1 MDDSIQTSSSASGS
15 ATEIS
20 TSSDRCMNSG
30 WPVRDIG
37 AVVVSVLGLVFVVRY
52 ILLKSRRM
60 FVAVGRMEIGVLYMI
75 YIFILL
81 LQIFTIGGVVSR
93 NRTFMVWTSAL
104 HLGALVCFFW
114 TLIITALVQYVAMA
128 LVTFASSQMILFGA
142 SFKIAVGTHGWI
154 SGSMFALLLDLVSVG
169 LVYKFWNTITD
180 DTWGDEEF

>member
-1 MDDSIQTSSSASGS
+1 
-15 ATEIS
+15 
-20 TSSDRCMNSG
+20 
-30 WPVRDIG
+30 
-37 AVVVSVLGLVFVVRY
+37 
-52 ILLKSRRM
+52 M
-60 FVAVGRMEIGVLYMI
+60 FVAVGRMEIGFLYMI

-93 NRTFMVWTSAL
+93 NRTFMVWASAL

-114 TLIITALVQYVAMA
+114 TLIITALVPALLYLILSCIIVLRKLEVYSSLKYVAMA